1 VGSGRVSLHFG
12 RHASQ
17 TIVNVL
23 EVESTGEPV
32 RVQVEIG

>member
-1 VGSGRVSLHFG
+1 VSLHFG
-12 RHASQ
+12 RHASR

-23 EVESTGEPV
+23 AVESMGDPV